1 MRKKLI
7 IQAALGDLYEKYKSI
22 CNQDATDSII
32 APHGWVKTMLKIGKT
47 YYLKTWEELKKAS
60 NGDYSGA
67 LDFGEI
73 LFLSRMKILCGDK
86 ICIIGKYPYHEGVY
100 QGIDMKISQQFLFT
114 ENMLFTSGLRK
125 MIEVRNESRT
135 KV

>member
-1 MRKKLI
+1 
-7 IQAALGDLYEKYKSI
+7 
-22 CNQDATDSII
+22 
-32 APHGWVKTMLKIGKT
+32 MLKIGET

-60 NGDYSGA
+60 NGVCLGN
-67 LDFGEI
+67 LDFGDI

-100 QGIDMKISQQFLFT
+100 QGKDMKTSGQFLFT
-114 ENMLFTSGLRK
+114 ENMLLTPGLRK